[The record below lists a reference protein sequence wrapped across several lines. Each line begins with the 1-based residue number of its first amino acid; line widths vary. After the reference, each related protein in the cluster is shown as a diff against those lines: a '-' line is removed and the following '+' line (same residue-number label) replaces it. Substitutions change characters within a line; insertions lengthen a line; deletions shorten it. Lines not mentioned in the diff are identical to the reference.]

1 MNYYIASKGVR
12 GNYQATMIP
21 GSGLY
26 GAPSVGGASRFVT
39 YDPLSSGMVYWSDNT
54 HTLYVSDFNGSCYEL
69 GDPVVTGLLD
79 EECVACGTNDY
90 MSACHFILRNS
101 KTGNRTL
108 YIIQAAAVASVIPL
122 GGTHLEQAGLFST
135 NGPSASLIY
144 CVDGNRIYG
153 YDFQN
158 GDEYAI
164 RPQALPESAY
174 ISYVSD
180 QTFDGV
186 EYFVVGIQS
195 GDKYTLYF
203 YNVLGG
209 QPDGQPVYEVSGSGV
224 VKSVHYTRAGY
235 DTLSG
240 STPQVMD

>member
-1 MNYYIASKGVR
+1 MDKAKIKRFLMVLICVLVASISQEQLQAFKGQ
-12 GNYQATMIP
+12 N
-21 GSGLY
+21 
-26 GAPSVGGASRFVT
+26 
-39 YDPLSSGMVYWSDNT
+39 
-54 HTLYVSDFNGSCYEL
+54 
-69 GDPVVTGLLD
+69 LLQ
-79 EECVACGTNDY
+79 T
-90 MSACHFILRNS
+90 LRN
-101 KTGNRTL
+101 
-108 YIIQAAAVASVIPL
+108 Q
-122 GGTHLEQAGLFST
+122 EQVGLFST